1 LVVDRFGVV
10 AKKWSAIEGFPSPE
24 EVLAVVKDIA
34 LQCPE

>member
-1 LVVDRFGVV
+1 LVVDRFGVI